1 MVSSLKGRQCGCCA
15 NTSAFFT
22 RRTTLRVCAP
32 SYILAHI
39 FAGGWTSPN
48 RGILSVNLLWTRPR
62 RVPHDA
68 AKTDIGAVAGA
79 AVGRAAARARRPG
92 HLQIHER
99 GSRAGARPRRAR
111 RLPEAG

>member
-22 RRTTLRVCAP
+22 RRTTLRACAP
-32 SYILAHI
+32 SYILAHK

-62 RVPHDA
+62 RLPHDA
-68 AKTDIGAVAGA
+68 AKTAVRVA
-79 AVGRAAARARRPG
+79 AHAAAERAAARARRPG

-99 GSRAGARPRRAR
+99 GSRASA
-111 RLPEAG
+111 